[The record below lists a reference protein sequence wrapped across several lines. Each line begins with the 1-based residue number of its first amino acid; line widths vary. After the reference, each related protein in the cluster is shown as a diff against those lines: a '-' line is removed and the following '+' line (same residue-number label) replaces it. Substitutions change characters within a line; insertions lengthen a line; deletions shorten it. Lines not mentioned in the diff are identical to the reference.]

1 VKVWFARRLPGP
13 AARIR
18 AAGTAVLLLL
28 MLLSMVQAP
37 WTDRLQSAWFD
48 AHQLLLPRQVTALP
62 VTVVEIDQKSLQALG
77 QWPWPR
83 TELAR
88 LVRTLQAAQPAA
100 IGLNVLMPE
109 ADALSAERLLAQ
121 PAGRDPA
128 VAAALRQLPANDEV
142 LAGALASGR
151 VVLAMA
157 GSPEATA
164 TPLRATPITVRDPR
178 VASGPPEPVAVTD
191 YAGVLRSLDVID
203 RSAAGH
209 GLISVETTRGV
220 VRRMAL
226 VARIHGT
233 LVPCLALEM
242 VRVAQGAGTLHL
254 TASGRGVVGLQA
266 GRLNVPVE
274 ADGAVRPYFS
284 RHRPDRSVSAIDVL
298 EGRVD
303 PAQLRGQMV
312 LVGLTALGLQDGQD
326 TSVGEHLSAS
336 EIHAQLLENLLGGTL
351 LRRPPWAPAAELLL
365 LLVIGGAMVWTAPRT
380 RPMEG
385 ALRLA
390 AGLLLPAVGGLLAFR
405 YGRLLLD
412 TATPGLYVL
421 VLSAV
426 LLALSLAE
434 SIHHRQQLQTQ
445 VQIQR
450 EESARMGGELQAAQR
465 IQTGSLPRG
474 DLLAG
479 DARVQLKAVMTPARE
494 VGGDLYDY
502 FMLDAHRLFLMVGDV
517 AGKGLSA
524 SIFMAVSKALVKGA
538 MLRSPH
544 ADPGEV
550 LIAANAEISRDN
562 PEMLFVSV
570 FAAVLDLDSGRLR
583 YCNAGH
589 DNPYVLQPP
598 ASALGRIEDGD
609 GPPLCTL
616 AEFAYCSAERQLQP
630 GDLLCMV
637 TDGVIDAQDAAGQR
651 YGPARATHLLGQ
663 ASQARCG
670 AAALVESLH
679 ASVMAFAAS
688 AEPADDLT
696 ILALRWQGVPPV
708 AALG

>member
-1 VKVWFARRLPGP
+1 
-13 AARIR
+13 
-18 AAGTAVLLLL
+18 
-28 MLLSMVQAP
+28 
-37 WTDRLQSAWFD
+37 
-48 AHQLLLPRQVTALP
+48 
-62 VTVVEIDQKSLQALG
+62 LQALG

-88 LVRTLQAAQPAA
+88 LVRALQSAQPAA
-100 IGLNVLMPE
+100 IGLNILMPE

-128 VAAALRQLPANDEV
+128 VAAALRGQPANDEV
-142 LAGALASGR
+142 LAAALASGP
-151 VVLAMA
+151 VVLVMA

-178 VASGPPEPVAVTD
+178 GASEPAVTLSVTD
-191 YAGVLRSLDVID
+191 YDGVLRSIDVLDRNAI
-203 RSAAGH
+203 GH

-226 VARIHGT
+226 VARIRGT

-242 VRVAQGAGTLHL
+242 VRVAQGAGTLQL
-254 TASGRGVVGLQA
+254 TTSGSSVLGLQA
-266 GRLNVPVE
+266 GRLKVPVE

-284 RHRPDRSVSAIDVL
+284 RHRGDRSVSAIDVL
-298 EGRVD
+298 EGRID
-303 PAQLRGQMV
+303 PGQLRGQMV

-326 TSVGEHLSAS
+326 TPVGEHLAAS
-336 EIHAQLLENLLGGTL
+336 EIHAQLLENLLDGTL
-351 LRRPPWAPAAELLL
+351 LRRPPWAAAAEVLL
-365 LLVIGGAMVWTAPRT
+365 LLVIGGLMVWAAPRS
-380 RPMEG
+380 RPLEG

-390 AGLLLPAVGGLLAFR
+390 AAMLLPVAGGLVAFR
-405 YGRLLLD
+405 YGHLLID
-412 TATPGLYVL
+412 TATPALYVL

-445 VQIQR
+445 VQVQR

-479 DARVQLKAVMTPARE
+479 DPRVQLQAVMTPARE

-538 MLRSPH
+538 MLRSPQ
-544 ADPGEV
+544 ADPGQV

-570 FAAVLDLDSGRLR
+570 FAAVLDLDSGKLR

-589 DNPYVLQPP
+589 DNPFVLQPP
-598 ASALGRIEDGD
+598 APVLSRIEDGD
-609 GPPLCTL
+609 GPPLCSLTD
-616 AEFAYCSAERQLQP
+616 FAYGSAERQLKP
-630 GDLLCMV
+630 GDLLCLL

-651 YGPARATHLLGQ
+651 YGLARATHVLGQ
-663 ASQARCG
+663 ASLGQCG
-670 AAALVESLH
+670 AAALVQSLH
-679 ASVMAFAAS
+679 ASVMDFAAG

-696 ILALRWQGVPPV
+696 ILALRWQGVPAV
-708 AALG
+708 ASLG